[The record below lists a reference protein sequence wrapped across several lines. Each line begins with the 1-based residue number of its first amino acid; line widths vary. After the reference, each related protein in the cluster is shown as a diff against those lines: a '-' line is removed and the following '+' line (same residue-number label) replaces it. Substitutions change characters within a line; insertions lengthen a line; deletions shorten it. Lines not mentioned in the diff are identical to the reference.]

1 METRSENCMTI
12 TKIQINKSLQNF
24 FNQQSMGNA
33 IQHSVKAIFK
43 MWTFGDTVALIK
55 VYGDYYFSSLILN
68 FTWEKHIFMLQREH
82 VLV

>member
-1 METRSENCMTI
+1 
-12 TKIQINKSLQNF
+12 
-24 FNQQSMGNA
+24 MGNA

-55 VYGDYYFSSLILN
+55 VYSDYYFSSLILN